1 MPSYDLTGHVALV
14 TGSAKGIGRA
24 TALLLA
30 ERGAD
35 VAVVD
40 IDGAGALETA
50 ASIAAL
56 GQRAKAFTVDLSDP
70 GAIRQ
75 SVEDVIDH
83 FGFLTILVNNAGIT
97 TVEPLLEMSV
107 ETWDLQHAVNLRSQ
121 FVYIQ
126 GVARH
131 MVERG
136 KGGAIVNVS
145 SSSAFR
151 AQRSN
156 AAYGSSK
163 AGVLQLTRS
172 ASAELGSFGIR
183 VNAVA
188 PGVTNTPM
196 TAPFFEAEESFNDA
210 VRIGPLA
217 NLLHRFSAPEDV
229 AEVIAFLAS
238 DASRQMTGQCLHTS
252 AGAIV

>member
-1 MPSYDLTGHVALV
+1 MPSYDLQGHVALV

-24 TALLLA
+24 TAILLA

-40 IDGAGALETA
+40 IDTGGAASTA
-50 ASIAAL
+50 AAITAL
-56 GQRAKAFTVDLSDP
+56 GRRAKALTVDLADP
-70 GAIRQ
+70 DAIRQ
-75 SVEDVIDH
+75 SVKDTIDH
-83 FGFLTILVNNAGIT
+83 FGFLSILVNNAGIT

-107 ETWDLQHAVNLRSQ
+107 ETWDRQHAINLRAQ

-126 GVARH
+126 EVARH
-131 MVERG
+131 MVSRG
-136 KGGAIVNVS
+136 QGGAIVNVS

-172 ASAELGSFGIR
+172 ASAELGAFGVR

-196 TAPFFEAEESFNDA
+196 TAPFFEADESLDDA
-210 VRIGPLA
+210 VRVGPLA
-217 NLLHRFSAPEDV
+217 NLLQRFSVPEDV
-229 AEVIAFLAS
+229 AEVVAFLAS
-238 DASRQMTGQCLHTS
+238 NASRQMTGQCLHTS
-252 AGAIV
+252 AGAVV